1 MTIKSSGSLSF
12 TEIATEKGF
21 VGSVGFPL
29 GFLSINNINTL
40 NPASKVPANTS
51 TAPGNY
57 PDGVAPHRISEFY
70 AYDHTYS
77 EPTTTTTTTA
87 AATTTTTE
95 GTTTTTTEGT
105 TTTTTEGTTTTTT
118 EGTTTTTTEG
128 TTTTTTEGTTTTTTE
143 GTTTTTTEGT
153 TTTTTEGGGGECDC
167 PEQGT
172 VVSSECVF
180 IGDSYELQEQ
190 IADGTCDE
198 FCNPNTTQVNTNYGQ
213 DENCTQIPQG

>member
-77 EPTTTTTTTA
+77 EPTTTTTTPA
-87 AATTTTTE
+87 A
-95 GTTTTTTEGT
+95 TTTTTTEGT

-118 EGTTTTTTEG
+118 TEG
-128 TTTTTTEGTTTTTTE
+128 TTTTTTEGITTTTTE
-143 GTTTTTTEGT
+143 GITTTTTEGI

-213 DENCTQIPQG
+213 DENCTEIPED